1 MVGDTNSVV
10 RYIEQGDR
18 KICCL
23 RSVVQRQKDFKKSDV
38 YEAAD
43 GQSWSPLSSITELE
57 NG

>member
-1 MVGDTNSVV
+1 MNCIV

-23 RSVVQRQKDFKKSDV
+23 RSIVQRQKDFKKSDV

-43 GQSWSPLSSITELE
+43 GQSWSPLSSITELK
-57 NG
+57 NA